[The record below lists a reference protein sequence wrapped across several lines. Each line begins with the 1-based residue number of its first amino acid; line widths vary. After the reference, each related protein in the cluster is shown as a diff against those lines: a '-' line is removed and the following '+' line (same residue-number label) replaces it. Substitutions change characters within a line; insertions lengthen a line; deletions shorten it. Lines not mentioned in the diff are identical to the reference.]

1 MSMSMSMNF
10 NASIDMSMDISNKM
24 VLIAQDLA
32 ERAVKACGDH
42 YGFDSEEAIR
52 LLNLRNVENKKTN
65 KKVVREKVSVAKSSF
80 ALPYNGEYM
89 EGCCD
94 GLRYNNG
101 LYTQCQVVRKGG
113 ERYCKGCQMQADKNT
128 NGKPDYGTIQDRNA
142 VGIFEYID
150 PSGKKPVSYLK
161 VMNKLKLSKDDVLA
175 EAKKMNKTIDEMHF
189 EVAEKDTK
197 RGRPKV
203 EKVVK
208 EKQTKGRP
216 KKEKKVVEIS
226 GDLEDLFA
234 SLVLNDKESQANE
247 DDNEDNMSVDSNKE
261 KEEKLAAEKA
271 EKEAKRQQE
280 KAEKEAKRQ
289 QEKAEKEVKLAAE
302 KAEKESK
309 LAAEKAEK
317 EAKRQQEKAEK
328 EAKEAKREQE
338 KAEKEAKRNKKEK
351 EGSSKASDLKKESN
365 SSEED
370 KTDKVKKITYE
381 GTTYYRS
388 TNTGVIYNTDQ
399 DVVGVWNKTTEKID
413 FTNEDSEEDEEEYE
427 EEE

>member
-247 DDNEDNMSVDSNKE
+247 DDNED
-261 KEEKLAAEKA
+261 
-271 EKEAKRQQE
+271 AKRQQE
-280 KAEKEAKRQ
+280 KAEKEAKI
-289 QEKAEKEVKLAAE
+289 
-302 KAEKESK
+302 
-309 LAAEKAEK
+309 AAEKAEK

-351 EGSSKASDLKKESN
+351 EGSSKASDSKKESN